1 MPSARLPLWPSCNPI
16 RKGEDEGMSR
26 PVDLLGL
33 YLHLARASEQRR
45 RPLVR
50 DKLLL
55 LAGVIAARM
64 RLAHIAALCRKR
76 ILDHN
81 PNHMVRRWT
90 SFGEALEDDD
100 FLSLLKQAQRRYP
113 QEKAERMLAT
123 LGIDMAQEREAY
135 YSDNEYAAALLGT
148 TPAEL
153 EKMFG
158 AA

>member
-1 MPSARLPLWPSCNPI
+1 
-16 RKGEDEGMSR
+16 MSR

-64 RLAHIAALCRKR
+64 ELPHIAAYCRKR
-76 ILDHN
+76 ILEHN
-81 PNHMVRRWT
+81 RGHMVRRWPT
-90 SFGEALEDDD
+90 LDDALQDED
-100 FLSLLKQAQRRYP
+100 FLALLRQAQRRYP
-113 QEKAERMLAT
+113 LEKAERMLAT
-123 LGIDMAQEREAY
+123 LGIDMAQERETY

-148 TPAEL
+148 TPTDL
-153 EKMFG
+153 EKLFG
-158 AA
+158 PS